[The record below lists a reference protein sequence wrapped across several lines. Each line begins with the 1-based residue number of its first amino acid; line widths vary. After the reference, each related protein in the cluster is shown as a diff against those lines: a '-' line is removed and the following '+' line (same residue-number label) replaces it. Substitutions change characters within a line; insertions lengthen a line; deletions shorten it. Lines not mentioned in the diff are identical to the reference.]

1 MSRAVKA
8 NEERGMKKLV
18 KLLLAGGPRLNKLT
32 KCFSAIGV
40 SILIVF
46 GAAWPLYAQEQPG
59 FRARVIA
66 LDETPEGYTGFHGK
80 PRQGQI
86 VLTTTADDRRP
97 LILTFNVHDLS
108 RLCFFGV
115 PDSQLKFYTLYVET
129 TTIPRT
135 RVFNFNT
142 ECNFGN
148 YKGQYIDF
156 PVGTSAE
163 ALLYEPITF
172 EIIMEAD
179 DDDDVN
185 VDPDFQFQLR
195 GKD

>member
-1 MSRAVKA
+1 
-8 NEERGMKKLV
+8 MKKSV
-18 KLLLAGGPRLNKLT
+18 KLPFDGRPQMNNLT

-46 GAAWPLYAQEQPG
+46 GFAGPSFAQDQHG
-59 FRARVIA
+59 FRARVIQ
-66 LDETPEGYTGFHGK
+66 LDETPPDYTGFHGK

-97 LILTFNVHDLS
+97 MILTFNVSELS
-108 RLCFFGV
+108 RLCFFNV
-115 PDSQLKFYTLYVET
+115 LDSDQKFYTLYVWT
-129 TTIPRT
+129 PTIGRI

-148 YKGQYIDF
+148 YNGQYIDF
-156 PVGTSAE
+156 PDGTPAE
-163 ALLYEPITF
+163 PLLNEPIMF

-179 DDDDVN
+179 DGLDEN
-185 VDPDFQFQLR
+185 VDPEFDFQLR
-195 GKD
+195 GED